1 MNPLTSLRTIP
12 AAVALA
18 AIISLAQPG
27 LAQSDQVDRVPTG
40 ARRAAE
46 WHPSPEG
53 LSSDAWFL
61 SGTVGMALFTGDE
74 AVEDEAGFTAE
85 FRVARE
91 LASDFY
97 AVGSYLLGLASV
109 EDPSP
114 ASDDEDTA
122 VLHIPTLGI
131 GWRPELTPEIH
142 LLLEPRI
149 GVLFGDADTAPVGG
163 GSVGVEIQLDPGI
176 LVNARFTALFT
187 GTDVD
192 TPGDDAELNALWSVG
207 VGMTFEF

>member
-1 MNPLTSLRTIP
+1 MKPLNSLHFATAAILLLAP
-12 AAVALA
+12 AAF
-18 AIISLAQPG
+18 AQTDTG
-27 LAQSDQVDRVPTG
+27 TDRVPTG

-46 WHPSPEG
+46 WQPSPEG
-53 LSSDAWFL
+53 VSSDAWFL
-61 SGTVGMALFTGDE
+61 SGDVGVALLTGDE

-85 FRVARE
+85 LRIARE

-97 AVGSYLLGLASV
+97 AVGSYLIGFARV

-114 ASDDEDTA
+114 FSDDEDTA

-149 GVLFGDADTAPVGG
+149 GVIFGDADTAPAGG
-163 GSVGVEIQLDPGI
+163 GSIGVEIQLDPGI
-176 LVNARFTALFT
+176 HFNARFTALFT

-192 TPGDDAELNALWSVG
+192 TPGEDADLNALWSAA
-207 VGMTFEF
+207 VGMTWEF